1 MIAPTEALRQVIDG
15 IELSLSRFPNMWNED
30 ASIAFSGGKDSI
42 ALAYGLASMGR
53 RVGLRAI
60 DMGYSPAWRGRIES
74 IARALSLPLEV
85 VAVSKLAE
93 DDSVDLVA
101 RRDLAVRRAFLDGP
115 SVSVA
120 TVTPCTNCY
129 NCKIISL
136 VYGGSVPTPSI
147 LFAHH
152 AQDALSSFLKSAL
165 MYIDRWES
173 GRLVFDKEAFRA
185 VGSRIAADLSAGRQ
199 SAIDQLAA
207 LLSDGKAHTSEPPV
221 ERRSLHGKAYVIA
234 RPLFFVDEAATAAV
248 AKISGASPESSG
260 CGHSA
265 TAATRTPREIVHH
278 ELLPSIASTST
289 GRAALGNLLQL
300 LATSLSA
307 DGTAK
312 VDVRA
317 ARHQLL
323 GANYKGGPDSLADR
337 L

>member
-1 MIAPTEALRQVIDG
+1 MIGPTEALRQVIDG
-15 IELSLSRFPNMWNED
+15 IELSFSRYPNMWNED

-42 ALAYGLASMGR
+42 ALAYGLAAMGR

-60 DMGYSPAWRGRIES
+60 DMGYSPDWRGRIES

-85 VAVSKLAE
+85 VTVSKLAE
-93 DDSVDLVA
+93 DSSVDLDA
-101 RRDLAVRRAFLDGP
+101 RRDLTVRRAFLEGP
-115 SVSVA
+115 SVSAA

-136 VYGGSVPTPSI
+136 VHGGSVTTPSI
-147 LFAHH
+147 FFAHH

-173 GRLVFDKEAFRA
+173 GQPVFDKQAFRA
-185 VGSRIAADLSAGRQ
+185 VGERIAGELSAGRQ

-207 LLSDGKAHTSEPPV
+207 LLTDGKAHTSEPPV
-221 ERRSLHGKAYVIA
+221 ERRSLHGRDYVIA

-248 AKISGASPESSG
+248 ATASGASPESSG

-278 ELLPSIASTST
+278 ELLPSIAASIS
-289 GRAALGNLLQL
+289 GRAALRDLLDL
-300 LATSLSA
+300 LATSLTA
-307 DGTAK
+307 DGAAN
-312 VDVRA
+312 VDIRG
-317 ARHQLL
+317 ARHHLL
-323 GANYKGGPDSLADR
+323 GAEYKGGPDSLADR